1 MKTKRSRILGGT
13 TEVDFLTLKMNFAD
27 AKVPVF
33 KVPFGGNGMVKYGS
47 ENKDNFGEHLLYL
60 FNKSSK
66 HNAIINGKVVYIYG
80 NGLAPENADDAAGLA
95 YLERANESQTW
106 NEIAKKFILDTRVF
120 GGMSLQIIPKI
131 GGGFNVYNLPFLNV
145 RTNEENSKFYYKKD
159 WKNSLEKVQEFD
171 AFSPNITD
179 RPTIFY
185 FKEYRPDNTIYP
197 IPDYIAALNVIESD
211 IELSKTILTKAKTG
225 FSASKMINFFNGEP
239 EEANKRA
246 NENRIKAK
254 FTGAEGES
262 VLITYNSDSSQAPQ
276 VLDLGSSDIS
286 KENFSSITNIITQD
300 IFSGHSVTHPLLFG
314 IQQEGKL
321 GSSSELKIAFD
332 IFKNT
337 YANSRQDDAVNVVNM
352 FASFNG
358 VNSKF
363 KLKDIEPVGLDLSPI
378 DFKELIPKE
387 WVIEKLGIDEK
398 YFNIPQSVGAKQVT
412 DAINGLSPL
421 VANKVLESM
430 SEDEIRSLVNLQP
443 KNSVLDSNGVQVPV
457 PPTNDILTN
466 LTGRQRQNIAAIV
479 RQYGQGK
486 LTKEQAALMLKSGY
500 AFTDSDVVA
509 YLGIDADPLT
519 PDATKIAMEAHD
531 DNSIELMFNDYGVSQ
546 EGFNVIKK
554 TSYMDDD
561 SIDIQLA
568 FDAAVALSD
577 LETRIK
583 DLLQTNPKLT
593 NEELAQATLQ
603 PIDIIAAALA
613 SLVAKKAI
621 EMVDGE
627 VVKVLIKTPKFE
639 LPKIQIFYT
648 YEKRADV
655 EGASILPTSRPFCK
669 KMVGLSEN
677 KMWSRK
683 DIQNISQQL
692 GYNVFL
698 RAGGFWNNN
707 GKVEY
712 HCRHEWV
719 ANAVIKK
726 ENK

>member
-145 RTNEENSKFYYKKD
+145 RTNEENSIFYYKKD

-337 YANSRQDDAVNVVNM
+337 YANSRQEDAVNVVNM

-378 DFKELIPKE
+378 DFKELLPKE
-387 WVIEKLGIDEK
+387 WVFEKLGIDGTK
-398 YFNIPQSVGAKQVT
+398 YDIEQTPTVGA
-412 DAINGLSPL
+412 
-421 VANKVLESM
+421 
-430 SEDEIRSLVNLQP
+430 
-443 KNSVLDSNGVQVPV
+443 NGVQVPV